1 MIRDYLDLGTNP
13 MHHYYALCGIW
24 RHGGPL
30 LLRPGTYRVIGPQG
44 QFNAVMD
51 DFGTLVEVA

>member
-1 MIRDYLDLGTNP
+1 MIRDYSDPKSHP
-13 MHHYYALCGIW
+13 MHSYFALVGIW

-30 LLRPGTYRVIGPQG
+30 LLRPGTYRVIGPRT

-51 DFGTLVEVA
+51 DFGTLVEVV